1 MIELLIGV
9 STAVNRIVEVVKR
22 YAPIV
27 WPGVDPQGLKLIL
40 LVVQV
45 ALSVIF
51 AVGMGLNAFAENALI
66 SSFVGQ
72 IFTGLIVATGAE
84 GIHKLFDLISKK
96 PAQLKEG

>member
-1 MIELLIGV
+1 MIEILLAV

-22 YAPIV
+22 YAPIL

-45 ALSVIF
+45 SLSVIF
-51 AVGMGLNAFAENALI
+51 AVGMGLNAFTASAFI
-66 SSFVGQ
+66 PAFAGQ
-72 IFTGLIVATGAE
+72 ILTGLVIATGAE

-96 PAQLKEG
+96 PTPPKEV